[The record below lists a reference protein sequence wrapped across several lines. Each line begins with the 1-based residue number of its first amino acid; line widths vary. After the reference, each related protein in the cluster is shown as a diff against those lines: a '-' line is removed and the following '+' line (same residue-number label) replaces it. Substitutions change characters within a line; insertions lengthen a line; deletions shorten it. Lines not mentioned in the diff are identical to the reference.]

1 MRSFSKVKWVQPFF
15 LVICKLG
22 RAKQQ
27 VTRLWKKSV
36 LRCEETIIFFRFVND
51 IVRRPDQF
59 SVRKQKFYKR
69 SWMSHELAQ
78 NMTFI
83 IIIFIIIIIIFNL
96 TWLFRFFVVFVF
108 LINVFSKKKTKWFDQ
123 LIHSITV
130 KWPDS
135 TD

>member
-1 MRSFSKVKWVQPFF
+1 
-15 LVICKLG
+15 
-22 RAKQQ
+22 
-27 VTRLWKKSV
+27 
-36 LRCEETIIFFRFVND
+36 
-51 IVRRPDQF
+51 
-59 SVRKQKFYKR
+59 
-69 SWMSHELAQ
+69 MSHELAQ

-130 KWPDS
+130 KWQDS